1 MLIEKGKWIAVLGGG
16 QLGKMLCESAKKQG
30 YKTMVLEPSKA
41 ACAALEADLHLAK
54 PYDDKESLLYIAKNS
69 SVVTYEFE
77 NVPSEAIDILEENG
91 GYIPQGRRPLY
102 ISQHRFRE
110 KSSIN
115 KLGIKTAEFRA
126 VTDRESFEKAVE
138 EIGYPSILKTSMGG
152 YDGKGQWVLRTRED
166 FEKAASEL
174 EEREYIL
181 EKMVD
186 FKCEL
191 SCIAVKSTDGS
202 VGVFPVVENIHKN
215 GILHITIAPARIGK
229 DVQERVKEIT
239 KKVIEGLDFVGP
251 LAIEYFYG
259 KDGEIYV
266 NEMAPRPHNSAH
278 YTMDGCDKS
287 QFDLQIEGICGK
299 HLEDPKLVKKSVM
312 LNILG
317 QDVERIESA
326 ELKENEKIYMYGK
339 GEAKVDRKMG
349 HLNLTGEDLEALIKR
364 AEELAE

>member
-16 QLGKMLCESAKKQG
+16 QLGKMLCESAKKKG
-30 YKTMVLEPSKA
+30 YKTMVLEPSTS
-41 ACAALEADLHLAK
+41 ACAALVADLHLAK

-77 NVPSEAIDILEENG
+77 NVPSEAIDILEGNG

-115 KLGIKTAEFRA
+115 NLGIKTADFRE
-126 VTDRESFEKAVE
+126 VTDKETFEKAIK

-152 YDGKGQWVLRTRED
+152 YDGKGQWVLRTEED
-166 FEKAASEL
+166 FKRVSEIL
-174 EEREYIL
+174 ENREYIL

-215 GILHITIAPARIGK
+215 GILHITIAPARIDKETQEKVK
-229 DVQERVKEIT
+229 DIT
-239 KKVIEGLDFVGP
+239 KKIIKGLDFVGP

-278 YTMDGCDKS
+278 YTMDGCDNS
-287 QFDLQIEGICGK
+287 QFDLQIDGICGK
-299 HLEDPKLVKKSVM
+299 HLEDPKLVKNSVM

-317 QDVERIESA
+317 QDVERIEKAKLNS
-326 ELKENEKIYMYGK
+326 NEKLYMYGK
-339 GEAKVDRKMG
+339 GEAKIDRKMG
-349 HLNLTGEDLEALIKR
+349 HLNMTGDDLNSLIKR
-364 AEELAE
+364 AEELAK

>member
-1 MLIEKGKWIAVLGGG
+1 MLIEKGNCIAVLGGG

-30 YKTMVLEPSKA
+30 YKTMVLEPSKS

-54 PYDDKESLLYIAKNS
+54 PYDDKESLIYIAKNS

-115 KLGIKTAEFRA
+115 KLGIKTADFEQ
-126 VTDRESFEKAVE
+126 VLDKESFEKAIKK
-138 EIGYPSILKTSMGG
+138 IGYPSILKTSMGG
-152 YDGKGQWVLRTRED
+152 YDGKGQWVLRSEED
-166 FEKAASEL
+166 FKKVSEIL
-174 EEREYIL
+174 ENREYIL

-215 GILHITIAPARIGK
+215 GILHITIAPARIDK
-229 DVQERVKEIT
+229 DVQEKVKDIT
-239 KKVIEGLDFVGP
+239 KKIIKGLDFVGP

-299 HLEDPKLVKKSVM
+299 HLEDPKLIKKSVM

-317 QDVERIESA
+317 QDVERIKKA
-326 ELKENEKIYMYGK
+326 ELKENEKLYMYGK

-349 HLNLTGEDLEALIKR
+349 HLNMTGDDLEVLIKR
-364 AEELAE
+364 AEELAK